1 MISQNQ
7 GSWLEIWNL
16 LGQKFPEIDTLPLT
30 FPVSSTEKP
39 ALLSTSHPLPM
50 ADLVIFAFVTSGL
63 VAICPDNEL
72 LAKCQLESK
81 SSSKM
86 TLVSWF
92 QKTMRVSGHGCFPRW
107 PGGVYCQVVKDK
119 SVGVADCESYCNE
132 CLGFFPSYYLRLSSP
147 AHFPAFPF
155 PP

>member
-1 MISQNQ
+1 MKWTKIEDLKLNMISQNQ

-16 LGQKFPEIDTLPLT
+16 LGRKFPEIDTLPFT

-92 QKTMRVSGHGCFPRW
+92 QKTMRVSGHGCFP
-107 PGGVYCQVVKDK
+107 G
-119 SVGVADCESYCNE
+119 
-132 CLGFFPSYYLRLSSP
+132 
-147 AHFPAFPF
+147 
-155 PP
+155 